1 MGGGGGGGVGD
12 GVWRFVFVL
21 LLLLRGTLFC
31 VSHCERERAEFQC
44 ELWCE

>member
-1 MGGGGGGGVGD
+1 MGGGGGGRVGEAL
-12 GVWRFVFVL
+12 GGFALVL
-21 LLLLRGTLFC
+21 LFLRRTLFC